1 MIVTRSCSWQAGIAW
16 ATVSR
21 VVGAVHVRRVV
32 NLQMALLA
40 AFYQPA
46 RLRAALT
53 SASAEE
59 LPRPAAAVGEVEA
72 QVSAASAPSNA
83 RLPGYSEAVLLV
95 DAMPRRFRPAVE
107 RAMAVCLR
115 SEPVDAPYG
124 ADPLTADWCT
134 RWVRD
139 VRRTQPELSA
149 QDFRCDGEV
158 ADGKLET
165 MGTAAMS
172 AAGEVTVGCSQPMC
186 APTAELIRLRGMVEQ
201 LAARGGF
208 RARLT
213 IRED

>member
-1 MIVTRSCSWQAGIAW
+1 MSVAGGHCPGNL
-16 ATVSR
+16 SR
-21 VVGAVHVRRVV
+21 VVGAVHIRRVV

-40 AFYQPA
+40 ALYQPA
-46 RLRAALT
+46 RLRAALAF
-53 SASAEE
+53 ASAEE
-59 LPRPAAAVGEVEA
+59 LTSPAVAVGEVEA
-72 QVSAASAPSNA
+72 QRFAASAPSST
-83 RLPGYSEAVLLV
+83 LQPGYSEAVLLV

-139 VRRTQPELSA
+139 VRRIHPEPFALDS
-149 QDFRCDGEV
+149 RCDGEV
-158 ADGKLET
+158 ADGKL
-165 MGTAAMS
+165 
-172 AAGEVTVGCSQPMC
+172 AAGENTVGCAQPIC

-208 RARLT
+208 RARLM

>member
-1 MIVTRSCSWQAGIAW
+1 MIVTRSCSWQAGITW

-53 SASAEE
+53 SISAEE
-59 LPRPAAAVGEVEA
+59 LVRPAVAVCEVETQRA
-72 QVSAASAPSNA
+72 AASAPSNA

-115 SEPVDAPYG
+115 SEPVDAPCG

-139 VRRTQPELSA
+139 VRRTQPELSV

-158 ADGKLET
+158 ADGK
-165 MGTAAMS
+165 S
-172 AAGEVTVGCSQPMC
+172 PAGEVTVGCAQPIC
-186 APTAELIRLRGMVEQ
+186 APTTELIRLRGMVEQ

>member
-1 MIVTRSCSWQAGIAW
+1 MIVVRSCPWQAGIAR
-16 ATVSR
+16 ATLSR
-21 VVGAVHVRRVV
+21 AVGAVHIRRVV

-40 AFYQPA
+40 ALYQPA

-53 SASAEE
+53 SVSAEE
-59 LPRPAAAVGEVEA
+59 LTRPAAAVGEAEA
-72 QVSAASAPSNA
+72 QVSTASAPNST
-83 RLPGYSEAVLLV
+83 LQPGYSEAVLLV
-95 DAMPRRFRPAVE
+95 DAMPRRFRSAVE

-139 VRRTQPELSA
+139 VRRVQPEPFA
-149 QDFRCDGEV
+149 QHSRCDGEV
-158 ADGKLET
+158 ADGKIP
-165 MGTAAMS
+165 
-172 AAGEVTVGCSQPMC
+172 AGEITVGCAQSIC

-208 RARLT
+208 RARLR
-213 IRED
+213 IREN

>member
-1 MIVTRSCSWQAGIAW
+1 MRSSPWQAGIAR

-21 VVGAVHVRRVV
+21 AVGAVHIRRVV
-32 NLQMALLA
+32 NLQMALFA
-40 AFYQPA
+40 ALYQPA

-53 SASAEE
+53 SISAEE
-59 LPRPAAAVGEVEA
+59 LVPSAVAVCEVEA
-72 QVSAASAPSNA
+72 QRSAAPAPSNA

-115 SEPVDAPYG
+115 SEPVDAPCG

-158 ADGKLET
+158 VDG
-165 MGTAAMS
+165 AS
-172 AAGEVTVGCSQPMC
+172 PAGEITVGCAQPMC
-186 APTAELIRLRGMVEQ
+186 APTVELIRLRGMVEQ

-208 RARLT
+208 RARLM

>member
-1 MIVTRSCSWQAGIAW
+1 MIVVRSCPWRAGIAR

-21 VVGAVHVRRVV
+21 AVGAVHIRRVV

-40 AFYQPA
+40 ALYQPA

-53 SASAEE
+53 SVSAEE
-59 LPRPAAAVGEVEA
+59 LTRPAAAVGEAKAWRSVT
-72 QVSAASAPSNA
+72 SAPSST
-83 RLPGYSEAVLLV
+83 LQPGNSEAVLLV

-139 VRRTQPELSA
+139 VRRIQPEPSA
-149 QDFRCDGEV
+149 QDSRCDGEV
-158 ADGKLET
+158 ADGE
-165 MGTAAMS
+165 S
-172 AAGEVTVGCSQPMC
+172 PAGEITVGCAQPIC
-186 APTAELIRLRGMVEQ
+186 APTTELIRLRGMVEQ

-208 RARLT
+208 RARLR

>member
-1 MIVTRSCSWQAGIAW
+1 MSVAGGHCPGNL
-16 ATVSR
+16 SR
-21 VVGAVHVRRVV
+21 VVGAVYIRRVV

-40 AFYQPA
+40 ALYQPA

-59 LPRPAAAVGEVEA
+59 LTRPAGAVGEAEA
-72 QVSAASAPSNA
+72 WRSVTSAPSRA
-83 RLPGYSEAVLLV
+83 LQPGYSEAVLLV
-95 DAMPRRFRPAVE
+95 DAMPRRFRSAVE

-115 SEPVDAPYG
+115 SEPVDPPYG

-139 VRRTQPELSA
+139 VRRMQPEPFVQHS
-149 QDFRCDGEV
+149 RCDGEV
-158 ADGKLET
+158 ADGKSPAE
-165 MGTAAMS
+165 
-172 AAGEVTVGCSQPMC
+172 EITVGCAQSIC

-208 RARLT
+208 RARLR

>member
-1 MIVTRSCSWQAGIAW
+1 M
-16 ATVSR
+16 
-21 VVGAVHVRRVV
+21 HVRRVV

-59 LPRPAAAVGEVEA
+59 SVRPAVVAGEVET
-72 QVSAASAPSNA
+72 QRSAASEPSSA
-83 RLPGYSEAVLLV
+83 RWPGYSEAVLLV
-95 DAMPRRFRPAVE
+95 DAMPSRFRPAVE

-115 SEPVDAPYG
+115 SDPVDAPCG

-139 VRRTQPELSA
+139 VPRTQAEPSA
-149 QDFRCDGEV
+149 QDFRCDGEA
-158 ADGKLET
+158 ADGKLEA
-165 MGTAAMS
+165 MGTAATS
-172 AAGEVTVGCSQPMC
+172 AAGEVTVGCLQPIC

-208 RARLT
+208 RARLM

>member
-1 MIVTRSCSWQAGIAW
+1 MSVAGGHCPGNL
-16 ATVSR
+16 SR
-21 VVGAVHVRRVV
+21 VVGAVHIRRVV

-40 AFYQPA
+40 ALYQPA

-59 LPRPAAAVGEVEA
+59 LTRPAGAVGEAEA
-72 QVSAASAPSNA
+72 WRFAASAPSRA
-83 RLPGYSEAVLLV
+83 LHPGYSEAVLLV

-115 SEPVDAPYG
+115 SEPVAAPYG

-139 VRRTQPELSA
+139 VRRIQPEPSA
-149 QDFRCDGEV
+149 QDSRCEGEV
-158 ADGKLET
+158 ADGE
-165 MGTAAMS
+165 S
-172 AAGEVTVGCSQPMC
+172 PAGEITVGCAQPIC
-186 APTAELIRLRGMVEQ
+186 APTTELIRLRGMVEK

-208 RARLT
+208 RARLM
-213 IRED
+213 IHED

>member
-1 MIVTRSCSWQAGIAW
+1 MIAVRSSPWRAGIAR

-21 VVGAVHVRRVV
+21 AVGAVHIRSVV

-40 AFYQPA
+40 ALYQPA

-59 LPRPAAAVGEVEA
+59 LTGPAAAVGEAKA
-72 QVSAASAPSNA
+72 QVSVTSAPSST
-83 RLPGYSEAVLLV
+83 LQPGYSEAVLLV
-95 DAMPRRFRPAVE
+95 DAMPRRFRSAVE

-115 SEPVDAPYG
+115 SEPVDVPYG

-139 VRRTQPELSA
+139 VRRMQPEPSA
-149 QDFRCDGEV
+149 QDSRCDGEV
-158 ADGKLET
+158 ADGE
-165 MGTAAMS
+165 S
-172 AAGEVTVGCSQPMC
+172 SAGEITVGCAQPIC
-186 APTAELIRLRGMVEQ
+186 APTTELIRLRGMVEK

-208 RARLT
+208 RARLM
-213 IRED
+213 IHED

>member
-1 MIVTRSCSWQAGIAW
+1 MRSSPWQAGIAR

-21 VVGAVHVRRVV
+21 VVGAVHIRRVV

-40 AFYQPA
+40 AIYQPA

-59 LPRPAAAVGEVEA
+59 LTRPAAAVSEAKA
-72 QVSAASAPSNA
+72 QVSVTSAPSRA
-83 RLPGYSEAVLLV
+83 LQPGYSEAVLLV

-139 VRRTQPELSA
+139 VRRIQPEPFA
-149 QDFRCDGEV
+149 QDSRCDGEV
-158 ADGKLET
+158 ADGKI
-165 MGTAAMS
+165 S
-172 AAGEVTVGCSQPMC
+172 AGEITVGCAQPIC
-186 APTAELIRLRGMVEQ
+186 APTTELIRLRGMVEQ
-201 LAARGGF
+201 LASRGGV
-208 RARLT
+208 RAQLR

>member
-1 MIVTRSCSWQAGIAW
+1 MVAVRSSPWQAGIAR

-21 VVGAVHVRRVV
+21 AVGAVHIRRVV
-32 NLQMALLA
+32 NLQMALFA
-40 AFYQPA
+40 ALYQPA

-59 LPRPAAAVGEVEA
+59 LTGPAAAVGEAEA
-72 QVSAASAPSNA
+72 QRFAASAPSRA
-83 RLPGYSEAVLLV
+83 LQPGYGEAVLLV

-115 SEPVDAPYG
+115 SEPVAAPYG

-139 VRRTQPELSA
+139 VRRTQSEPSA
-149 QDFRCDGEV
+149 QDSRCEGEV
-158 ADGKLET
+158 ADGE
-165 MGTAAMS
+165 S
-172 AAGEVTVGCSQPMC
+172 PAGEITVGCAQPIC
-186 APTAELIRLRGMVEQ
+186 APTTELIRLRGMVEK

-208 RARLT
+208 RARLM
-213 IRED
+213 IHED

>member
-1 MIVTRSCSWQAGIAW
+1 MIVVRSCPWQAGIAR

-21 VVGAVHVRRVV
+21 AVGAVHIRRVV

-40 AFYQPA
+40 ALYQPA

-59 LPRPAAAVGEVEA
+59 LTRPAAAVGEAEA
-72 QVSAASAPSNA
+72 RRFAASAPSST
-83 RLPGYSEAVLLV
+83 LQPGYSEAVLLV
-95 DAMPRRFRPAVE
+95 DAMPRHFRPAVE

-139 VRRTQPELSA
+139 VRRMQPEASA
-149 QDFRCDGEV
+149 QDSRCDGEV
-158 ADGKLET
+158 ADGKI
-165 MGTAAMS
+165 S
-172 AAGEVTVGCSQPMC
+172 AGEITVGCAQPIC
-186 APTAELIRLRGMVEQ
+186 APTTELIRLRGMVEQ

-208 RARLT
+208 RARLR

>member
-1 MIVTRSCSWQAGIAW
+1 MIVVRSCPWQAGIVR

-21 VVGAVHVRRVV
+21 AVGAVHIRRGV

-40 AFYQPA
+40 ALYQPA

-53 SASAEE
+53 SVSAEE
-59 LPRPAAAVGEVEA
+59 LTRPAAAVGEAEA
-72 QVSAASAPSNA
+72 QVSTASAPNST
-83 RLPGYSEAVLLV
+83 LQPGYSEAVLLV
-95 DAMPRRFRPAVE
+95 DAMPRRLRPAVE

-139 VRRTQPELSA
+139 VRRIQPEPFA
-149 QDFRCDGEV
+149 QDSRCDGEV
-158 ADGKLET
+158 ADGKSPT
-165 MGTAAMS
+165 
-172 AAGEVTVGCSQPMC
+172 GEITVGCAQPIC

-201 LAARGGF
+201 LAARSGF
-208 RARLT
+208 RARLM